1 MNPKILRRTA
11 GGLAL
16 GLLLAAA
23 PVLAQAPA
31 AGPVLETDDQKTLY
45 AIGLLI
51 AANLQQFQ
59 LTEAEV
65 ALVTAGLTDSV
76 VGREPKVKVEEFGP
90 KIQALAQAR
99 VAAAAGR
106 EQAAS
111 EGFLAAEAA
120 KAGAVKSD
128 SGLIYTEMTA
138 GTGASPAATDTVT
151 VHYHGTLRDGK
162 VFDSSV
168 DRGQPAT
175 FALNRV
181 IPCWT
186 EGVQKMK
193 VGGKSRLVCPS
204 KIAYGDQGRPPV
216 IPPAATLVFEVE
228 LISIAPPTPPP
239 APAAPPAPPADP
251 KQ

>member
-1 MNPKILRRTA
+1 MTPKILRRTLA
-11 GGLAL
+11 GLTL
-16 GLLLAAA
+16 GLLLVAA
-23 PVLAQAPA
+23 PAIAQAPA

-65 ALVTAGLTDSV
+65 ALVSAGMTDGV
-76 VGREPKVKVEEFGP
+76 AGREPKIKAEEFGP
-90 KIQALAQAR
+90 KVQALAQTR
-99 VAAAAGR
+99 MAAAAER
-106 EQAAS
+106 EKAAS
-111 EGFLAAEAA
+111 ETFLTAEAG

-128 SGLIYTEMTA
+128 SGMIYTELAA

-228 LISIAPPTPPP
+228 LVSIAPPTPPP
-239 APAAPPAPPADP
+239 AQPAPPAPPAA